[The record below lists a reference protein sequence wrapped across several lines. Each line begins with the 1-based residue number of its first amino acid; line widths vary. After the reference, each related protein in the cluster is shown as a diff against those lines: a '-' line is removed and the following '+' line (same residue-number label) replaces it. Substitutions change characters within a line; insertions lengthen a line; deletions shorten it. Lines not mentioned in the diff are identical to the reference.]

1 MWNVFLYPIFQYS
14 NIPISQRPKG
24 RADNERVR
32 KGSMMADEKKSF
44 GDFLVG
50 LGVIAADQLK
60 RVTQELKRGE
70 RLEQGIVRLGYAKE
84 ELILQ
89 CLADYFNLP
98 YIDLDTYLIDEKI
111 VKTIPEEMARRHT
124 LIPLFKIG
132 NALTVTMT
140 TPLNILAVDEVRN
153 KAKLDVEIAISTE
166 KKIKK
171 AIDQHYGATA
181 TVFESTIQQ
190 MAKSNM
196 GGPSQES
203 TDYRKT
209 YDLAIKDVQP
219 GAMEDAS
226 AARMFDLVMIQ
237 AIRDRASDIHF
248 EPDEKALRVRFR
260 IDGFLYENLTLPKA
274 LHPPLTSRIKI
285 LAEMDITETR
295 LPQDGNFNIKME
307 KRNFEI
313 RVSTFPT
320 IYGENMVLRLLDQT
334 SPLVKLEEL
343 GFSEEMLAH
352 YKQLLQKSTGI
363 ILVTGPTGSG
373 KTTTLYGSLNM
384 INSMEKNIITIED
397 PVEYRLALIRQTQV
411 NLKAGITFAAGLKAI
426 LRQDP
431 DVIMV
436 GEIRDLD
443 TSQIAIQAALTG
455 HLVLSTL
462 HTNDAPEAITR
473 LMDIGVEPYLISS
486 SVIGVLA
493 QRLVR
498 SICPNCKAPYR
509 VDMGV
514 LKELSQV
521 ISKPKEPPTMYK
533 GKGCKNCKQSGY
545 WGRTGIFELLIVNE
559 KIKRLISEK
568 APAQVIRDTAK
579 ETVGMIS
586 LREDGLRKVL
596 KGITTLD
603 EVDRVAYKMTLE
615 T

>member
-1 MWNVFLYPIFQYS
+1 
-14 NIPISQRPKG
+14 
-24 RADNERVR
+24 
-32 KGSMMADEKKSF
+32 MAEEKKSF

-50 LGVIAADQLK
+50 LGVIATDQLK
-60 RVTQELKRGE
+60 KASLDLKRGE
-70 RLEQGIVRLGYAKE
+70 RLEQAIIRLGYTKE

-98 YIDLDTYLIDEKI
+98 FIDLDTYLIDEKI
-111 VKTIPEEMARRHT
+111 VKTIPEEIARRHT

-132 NALTVTMT
+132 NALTVAMT
-140 TPLNILAVDEVRN
+140 NPLNILAMDEVRN

-171 AIDQHYGATA
+171 AIDQHYGATS

-190 MAKSNM
+190 MAKNHA

-203 TDYRKT
+203 ADYRKT
-209 YDLAIKDVQP
+209 YDLAVKEAQP
-219 GAMEDAS
+219 GAVEDAS

-260 IDGFLYENLTLPKA
+260 IDGFLYENLTLPKTI
-274 LHPPLTSRIKI
+274 HPPLTSRIKI

-320 IYGENMVLRLLDQT
+320 IYGENVVLRLLDQT

-343 GFSEEMLAH
+343 GFAEQMLAH
-352 YKQLLQKSTGI
+352 YKQLLRKSTGI

-373 KTTTLYGSLNM
+373 KTTTLYGSLNV
-384 INSMEKNIITIED
+384 INTTEKNIITIED

-436 GEIRDLD
+436 GEIRDLE

-498 SICPNCKAPYR
+498 RICPNCKTPYK
-509 VDMGV
+509 VDIGV
-514 LKELSQV
+514 LKELSQ
-521 ISKPKEPPTMYK
+521 IIQKPKEPPPIYK
-533 GKGCKNCKQSGY
+533 GNGCKHCKQSGY
-545 WGRTGIFELLIVNE
+545 FGRTGIFELLIVNE
-559 KIKRLISEK
+559 KIKQLISDK
-568 APAQVIRDTAK
+568 APTQVIRDTAK
-579 ETVGMIS
+579 QTVGMIS
-586 LREDGLRKVL
+586 LREDGLIKALR
-596 KGITTLD
+596 GITTLE
-603 EVDRVAYKMTLE
+603 EVDRVAYKMTME